1 MISFRPH
8 GAVLCLYETVRIF
21 FITWAFAQS
30 QASLAGAFP
39 ILPLLT
45 PGALFFLMSL
55 FWLLDAP
62 GHRAYGPLYLT
73 GKALGV
79 ITAVLWVLLAR
90 EEAALDFVV
99 GTGRFFA
106 SGVVLFL
113 IPGDLLSAW
122 LALRIMRR

>member
-8 GAVLCLYETVRIF
+8 GAVLCLYETARLF
-21 FITWAFAQS
+21 FITGAFAHS
-30 QASLAGAFP
+30 HAGSATSFP

-55 FWLLDAP
+55 FWLLDAT

-73 GKALGV
+73 GKALGI
-79 ITAVLWVLLAR
+79 ITAAVWILLADGHLAR
-90 EEAALDFVV
+90 EFV
-99 GTGRFFA
+99 GGSERFFA
-106 SGVVLFL
+106 SGVVFFL

-122 LALRIMRR
+122 LAFRIMRR